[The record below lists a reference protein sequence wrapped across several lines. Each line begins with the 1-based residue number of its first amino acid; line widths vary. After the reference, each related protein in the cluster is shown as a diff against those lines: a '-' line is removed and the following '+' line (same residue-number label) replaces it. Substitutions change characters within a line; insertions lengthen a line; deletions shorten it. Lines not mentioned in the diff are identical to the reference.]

1 MVADLENAP
10 DGEVSDTEYDLPDP
24 ECRVD
29 IMGVPDTECQ
39 VVRYLA
45 HVVFSVLSIYC
56 VSVLLCGRAKASRL
70 SRAGQLERSGKV
82 SKS

>member
-1 MVADLENAP
+1 MDDLENAP
-10 DGEVSDTEYDLPDP
+10 EGEVSDSDYDLPDP
-24 ECRVD
+24 ESRED
-29 IMGVPDTECQ
+29 IIGVPDTECQ

-45 HVVFSVLSIYC
+45 HVVFLVLSIYC